1 MQQLQSIKFYLR
13 DGRVNVPTTVYCGV
27 RIEGKLYKIPT
38 GTKVRPNQW
47 SSEQQVA
54 IISNLQNKID
64 NYNNKQVNEKIEEYR
79 VRHSEYLEYLC
90 NHINET
96 FNINDITEYLTGMA

>member
-47 SSEQQVA
+47 SS
-54 IISNLQNKID
+54 
-64 NYNNKQVNEKIEEYR
+64 
-79 VRHSEYLEYLC
+79 
-90 NHINET
+90 
-96 FNINDITEYLTGMA
+96 